1 MNSSISSM
9 PSMQSIY
16 LAYILRA
23 LIELGPGPTAQ
34 KNKILR
40 KEFPLDYLESCERE
54 NPYISR

>member
-23 LIELGPGPTAQ
+23 LIELGPGPM
-34 KNKILR
+34 NR
-40 KEFPLDYLESCERE
+40 KTKF
-54 NPYISR
+54 